1 MAKKNTRVHE
11 ANPGAPGPKALDGLG
26 AQVKLQRRKSG
37 WTLQQLSDACGVSVA
52 AISKI
57 ENGQSRPNFE
67 TILRIARGLRFNFVD
82 MMESPAQ
89 PPASIAR
96 LVTTRVGEAPVYE
109 TAHYRY
115 DVHATALTRK
125 VMIPLQTKV
134 KGRTAP
140 PPDEWSCHD
149 GEEFLL
155 VLRGAV
161 TLLTDQYA
169 PLTLKEGESCY
180 FDSTMRHA
188 VVSALE
194 SPGEYISVCLS
205 VGSLERI
212 AGQFGK

>member
-1 MAKKNTRVHE
+1 MAKKNVAARSSAHGDPQ
-11 ANPGAPGPKALDGLG
+11 PGTMDGLG
-26 AQVKLQRRKSG
+26 AQLKSHRRGKG
-37 WTLQQLSDACGVSVA
+37 WTLQHLSDVCGVSVA

-82 MMESPAQ
+82 VIEDPAQ
-89 PPASIAR
+89 APAPTAR
-96 LVTTRVGEAPVYE
+96 LVTTRLGEAAVYE

-115 DVHATALTRK
+115 GVHATALTRK
-125 VMIPLQTKV
+125 VMVPLQTTA
-134 KGRTAP
+134 KGQAAP

-155 VLRGAV
+155 VLKGAV

-169 PLTLKEGESCY
+169 PLTLREGESCY

-188 VVSALE
+188 VVLADE
-194 SPGEYISVCLS
+194 GPGEYMSVCLS
-205 VGSLERI
+205 IGSLDALRRT
-212 AGQFGK
+212 G